1 MFRKLVSNLPYS
13 PSLIGEIGFYARRL
27 KNEDVTRRL
36 TALFI
41 VLTFIMQSLAV
52 FSPVE
57 SVNASSEQDI
67 IRGGVNDL
75 DDFLIRYDHNEDDL
89 KDILSTVGVS
99 RDEIANT
106 RKTTIRATSD
116 MYIMSRFGQLMS
128 SDKEISMSYQ
138 KSTGGMDVRYF
149 SQLTELDGAHQ
160 SFKGWVGNSA
170 SLGWF
175 AILQS
180 NGSLVTHG
188 IPATFKPTANDS
200 SNAIKTISA
209 RNITQSVP
217 AETTKAATSDRIQ
230 YTLTLSNP
238 QPISTSGGYEMR
250 ISDILEY
257 SSLVD
262 AGGADYDPSTQTISW
277 PKIQLKPGSQQ
288 ERVFIVQMLDSF
300 PETGQGSSNPESYD
314 CKMIAVFGNSHETKI
329 KCPPAKG
336 IEGFLNSLPLLNSTG
351 NIIFISVVSLVI
363 LFFAIRTNQ
372 MKRELRIIRHS
383 FNTGVI

>member
-13 PSLIGEIGFYARRL
+13 PSLISEIGFYARRL

-41 VLTFIMQSLAV
+41 VLTFVMQSLAV

-67 IRGGVNDL
+67 IRGGVSDL
-75 DDFLIRYDHNEDDL
+75 DDFLVRYDHNEDDL

-99 RDEIANT
+99 RDEVANT

-116 MYIMSRFGQLMS
+116 MYMMSRFGQLMA

-138 KSTGGMDVRYF
+138 KSTGGMDVRFF
-149 SQLTELDGAHQ
+149 SKLTELDGAHQ
-160 SFKGWVGNSA
+160 SFKGWVGQSA

-175 AILQS
+175 GILQS

-188 IPATFKPTANDS
+188 IPATFKPAAKAD

-209 RNITQSVP
+209 RNITQGAPSESV
-217 AETTKAATSDRIQ
+217 KANPLDKIQ

-238 QPISTSGGYEMR
+238 QPISTSGGYELR
-250 ISDILEY
+250 IADILEY
-257 SSLVD
+257 ASLVD
-262 AGGADYDPSTQTISW
+262 AGGADYNPTTKTISW
-277 PKIQLKPGSQQ
+277 PSTQLKPGSQQ
-288 ERVFIVQMLDSF
+288 DRVFIVQMLDSF

-314 CKMIAVFGNSHETKI
+314 CKILAVFGNSHETKI
-329 KCPPAKG
+329 NCPMAKG
-336 IEGFLNSLPLLNSTG
+336 IEGFLNSLPLLGSTG
-351 NIIFISVVSLVI
+351 NIIFISVVALVV
-363 LFFAIRTNQ
+363 LFFAIRTSQ
-372 MKRELRIIRHS
+372 MKKELRIIRHS
-383 FNTGVI
+383 FNNGVI